1 VARDITTT
9 SEFQRG
15 RTGELLVG
23 RELMARGFHVIP
35 SYDYSGADEHP
46 PRMEGA
52 GGAYVLPDLD
62 VARDGERV
70 WVEVKTKAEP
80 TFHRL
85 TGRWEHGFSRRLWGH
100 YREVEAITGAR
111 VFLVIIEESSGEVL
125 VASLRA
131 LDRVKR
137 VYEGSA
143 MGPHGMVF
151 FPRAAFR
158 VL

>member
-1 VARDITTT
+1 MARDITTT
-9 SEFQRG
+9 PEFLRG

-35 SYDYSGADEHP
+35 SYDYHGGDDHP
-46 PRMEGA
+46 PRMEGPA
-52 GGAYVLPDLD
+52 GAYVLPDLD
-62 VARDGERV
+62 VARDGVRV
-70 WVEVKTKAEP
+70 WVEIKVKAEP
-80 TFHRL
+80 TFHRK
-85 TGRWEHGFSRRLWGH
+85 TGRWEHGFCRRLWGH
-100 YREVEAITGAR
+100 YREVEAITGSR
-111 VFLVIIEESSGEVL
+111 VFLFIIEESSGEVL

-137 VYEGSA
+137 VYAGPA
-143 MGPHGMVF
+143 MGPYGMVF